1 MQSLWQDVNFEKQ
14 NRLYGTQV
22 ADCTVIG
29 AGMAGLLTA
38 YELQKRGFGVIVLE
52 AGRLGCGATAHTT
65 AKITAQHGLKYD
77 KLIRKHGLSAAKAY
91 FESNT
96 RGINKYE
103 KIVRE
108 LSVHCDFSMIP
119 AYVYGRHSLEEIE
132 KEALAADKIGAMYR
146 LTKETSLPFQVRGA
160 LRFENQAQFH
170 PLKFLKAITK
180 NLVIYENTPVI
191 DMEDGKVTTM
201 EGEVR
206 THYIVNTTH
215 YPIINLPGLYF
226 LRQHQ
231 EKSYCVAIKTDRKL
245 DGVYL
250 GADEDRSFRSFPQG
264 LIVGGESHRTGENRN
279 GGCLCRLKEKALEYY
294 PEAEITAAW
303 SNQDAMTHDT
313 LPFIGRYSAFAPR
326 MFVATGFG
334 KWGMSLSAVASEVIA
349 DLICDRKNDY
359 EKLYSPQR
367 VKLRAAF
374 ASFAVDAG
382 YSVKGLVKGAL
393 SSKDNRCTHL
403 GCRLQ
408 ENKDEGVLECPCHG
422 SQFDRNGRVQFSPA
436 KKNIG
441 ENKQKK
447 NSIRE

>member
-1 MQSLWQDVNFEKQ
+1 MKSLWQEIEFEKRG
-14 NRLYGTQV
+14 RLYGTQV

-52 AGRLGCGATAHTT
+52 ADRVCSGATANTT
-65 AKITAQHGLKYD
+65 AKLTAQHGLKYD
-77 KLIRKHGLSAAKAY
+77 KLIRKHGLGVAKAY
-91 FESNT
+91 YESNT

-103 KIVRE
+103 KLTRE
-108 LSVHCDFSMIP
+108 LNVECDFSALP
-119 AYVYGRHSLEEIE
+119 AYIYGRYSLYEVE

-146 LTKETSLPFQVRGA
+146 LTKDTSLPFQVKGA

-170 PLKFLKAITK
+170 PLKFAQAIAK

-191 DMEDGKVTTM
+191 DIEDGKVTTM

-206 THYIVNTTH
+206 TQYIVNTTH

-231 EKSYCVAIKTDRKL
+231 EKSYCISLKTYRTL

-250 GADEDRSFRSFPQG
+250 GADEDRSFRSFPEG
-264 LIVGGESHRTGENRN
+264 VIIGGESHRTGENRK
-279 GGCLCRLKEKALEYY
+279 GGCLCRLKEKAQEYY
-294 PEAEITAAW
+294 PEGEITAVW
-303 SNQDAMTHDT
+303 SNQDAMTHDS

-334 KWGMSLSAVASEVIA
+334 KWGMSLSAVASELIS
-349 DLICDRKNDY
+349 DLICDRKNEY
-359 EKLYSPQR
+359 ERLYSPRR
-367 VKLRAAF
+367 VKLKAAF

-382 YSVKGLVKGAL
+382 YSVKGLAEGVF
-393 SSKDNRCTHL
+393 SSKEKRCTHL
-403 GCRLQ
+403 GCRLL

-422 SQFDRNGRVQFSPA
+422 SQFDKTGKVRFSPA
-436 KKNIG
+436 KKNI
-441 ENKQKK
+441 KQ
-447 NSIRE
+447 S

>member
-1 MQSLWQDVNFEKQ
+1 MQSLWQDVKFEKRD
-14 NRLYGTQV
+14 RLYGTQV

-29 AGMAGLLTA
+29 GGMAGLLTA

-52 AGRLGCGATAHTT
+52 ADRVCSGASGNTT

-77 KLIRKHGLSAAKAY
+77 KLIRQHGLAAAKAY
-91 FESNT
+91 YESNT

-103 KIVRE
+103 KLIRE
-108 LSVHCDFSMIP
+108 LKVQCDFATIP
-119 AYVYGRHSLEEIE
+119 AYIYGKHSLYEVE
-132 KEALAADKIGAMYR
+132 KEAQAADKIGAMYR
-146 LTKETSLPFQVRGA
+146 VTNNTTLPFQVRGA

-170 PLKFLKAITK
+170 PLKFCKALAK
-180 NLVIYENTPVI
+180 NLVIYEHSPVI

-206 THYIVNTTH
+206 TQYIVNTTH

-231 EKSYCVAIKTDRKL
+231 EKSYCLSLRTERKL

-250 GADEDRSFRSFPQG
+250 GADEDRSFRSFNDG
-264 LIVGGESHRTGENRN
+264 VIIGGESHRTGENRK
-279 GGCLCRLKEKALEYY
+279 GGCLCRLKEKAQEYY
-294 PEAEITAAW
+294 PEGEITAVW
-303 SNQDAMTHDT
+303 SNQDAMTHDS
-313 LPFIGRYSAFAPR
+313 LPFIGRYSTFAPR

-334 KWGMSLSAVASEVIA
+334 KWGMSLSAVASDLIA

-374 ASFAVDAG
+374 TSFAVDAG
-382 YSVKGLVKGAL
+382 YSVKGLVEGAL
-393 SSKDNRCTHL
+393 SNKEKRCTHL
-403 GCRLQ
+403 GCRLE

-422 SQFDRNGRVQFSPA
+422 SQFDKKGKVKFSPA
-436 KKNIG
+436 KKNI
-441 ENKQKK
+441 E
-447 NSIRE
+447 